1 MYEII
6 LSPKAKKQFD
16 KLNKDLKERIGS
28 VFERIKIRPFS
39 YNLKRLQGTTFYRL
53 RIGDYRI
60 ILDIKQDK
68 LIIIVV
74 ELGHRKN
81 IYKGL

>member
-6 LSPKAKKQFD
+6 FSEKAKSQLKKLD
-16 KLNKDLKERIGS
+16 KLTQERIGS
-28 VFERIKIRPFS
+28 VIDRIKIRPFS
-39 YNLKRLQGTTFYRL
+39 YDLKRLQGTNYYRA
-53 RIGDYRI
+53 RIGEYRI

-68 LIIIVV
+68 LIIIVI

-81 IYKGL
+81 IYD